1 VLPAAPPPST
11 TRAGDILGRMTR
23 RAASLTVATITLVAL
38 VAVAFMVKLPFV
50 VMSPGLTEDTLGDFD
65 GQPVIT
71 IEGHRTYPTQGRLD
85 LTTVS
90 VTRPDYRPRLP
101 EVLSAWWSDEQ
112 AVLPDEAIYPSD
124 RSPQEFEQEK
134 TQQMLDSQSSAV
146 AAGLAQAGIDAVDI
160 TVEEVEP
167 GMPAEGELREG
178 DVIVALDNKP
188 VVTVSEL
195 IEGIQDTPVG
205 SEVTVQVLRDG
216 KFKNVSMMTAGSG
229 DSTSRI
235 GVTLGETFNPPFE
248 VNIDLGQEIGGPSA
262 GLMFSLAIYDK
273 LTPGPLTDGR
283 YVAGTG
289 TIEASGEVGPI
300 GGIQQKLAAAD
311 HAGADVFLVPADD
324 CGGAT
329 ASPFSD
335 EMELIRVDT
344 IDDAVTGLEALA
356 TGDEAS
362 IPRCGG

>member
-1 VLPAAPPPST
+1 
-11 TRAGDILGRMTR
+11 
-23 RAASLTVATITLVAL
+23 
-38 VAVAFMVKLPFV
+38 MVKLPFV

-71 IEGHRTYPTQGRLD
+71 IEGHRTYPTDGRLD

-90 VTRPDYRPRLP
+90 ITRPDYRPRLP
-101 EVLSAWWSDEQ
+101 EVLSAWWSDED

-124 RSPQEFEQEK
+124 RSAQELAQEK

-167 GMPAEGELREG
+167 GMPADGKLREG

-188 VVTVSEL
+188 VTSVSDL
-195 IEGIQDTPVG
+195 TEGIRTKPVG
-205 SEVTVQVLRDG
+205 SEVTVQVIRDG
-216 KFKNVSMMTAGSG
+216 KYKSVSMNTAGAG
-229 DSTSRI
+229 DSTSRV
-235 GVTLGETFNPPFE
+235 GVTLGETFDPPFE

-273 LTPGPLTDGR
+273 LTPGALTDGR

-289 TIEASGEVGPI
+289 TIDAAGVVGPI
-300 GGIQQKLAAAD
+300 GGIQQKLAAAG
-311 HAGADVFLVPADD
+311 HAGAEVFLVPTRD
-324 CGGAT
+324 CGGAA
-329 ASPFSD
+329 ASPFGED
-335 EMELIRVDT
+335 MELIRVDT

-356 TGDEAS
+356 AGDEAS

>member
-1 VLPAAPPPST
+1 
-11 TRAGDILGRMTR
+11 MTR
-23 RAASLTVATITLVAL
+23 RAVSLTVATITLVAL
-38 VAVAFMVKLPFV
+38 VAVAFLVKLPFV

-71 IEGHRTYPTQGRLD
+71 IEGHNTYPTAGRLD

-90 VTRPDYRPRLP
+90 ITRPDYRPRLP
-101 EVLSAWWSDEQ
+101 EVLSAWWSDED

-124 RSPQEFEQEK
+124 RSPQEVEREK
-134 TQQMLDSQSSAV
+134 TQQMLDSQSSAI

-160 TVEEVEP
+160 TVEEIEP
-167 GMPAEGELREG
+167 GMPADGTLREG

-188 VVTVSEL
+188 VVAVSDL
-195 IEGIQDTPVG
+195 VEGIQATPVG
-205 SEVTVQVLRDG
+205 DEVTVQVLRDG
-216 KFKNVSMMTAGSG
+216 KYKSISMDTAGG
-229 DSTSRI
+229 ADSTSRI
-235 GVTLGETFNPPFE
+235 GVTLGETFNPPFD

-289 TIEASGEVGPI
+289 TIDASGGVGPI
-300 GGIQQKLAAAD
+300 GGIQQKLAAAG
-311 HAGADVFLVPADD
+311 HAGAEVFLVPARD
-324 CGGAT
+324 CEGAA
-329 ASPFSD
+329 ASSFSD
-335 EMELIRVDT
+335 DMELIRVET

-356 TGDEAS
+356 AGDEAS
-362 IPRCGG
+362 IPRCSG